1 MNASPN
7 IGPPARSQ
15 AGRQTVQDTWDVII
29 NYSKWDKSVIVSKSV
44 KSVKSQY
51 CCF

>member
-15 AGRQTVQDTWDVII
+15 AGRQT
-29 NYSKWDKSVIVSKSV
+29 IVVNIPPKGKGV
-44 KSVKSQY
+44 
-51 CCF
+51 